1 MEAQASKNK
10 TKSVAVES
18 GNAAVQPG
26 SKSQHQVELF
36 LEEGEVLYKR
46 EIRKEGFVEKAKMQ
60 VVTTLYVKRRQ
71 EE

>member
-1 MEAQASKNK
+1 M
-10 TKSVAVES
+10 
-18 GNAAVQPG
+18 
-26 SKSQHQVELF
+26 ELF

-71 EE
+71 QE